1 MVSRENAAILAAF
14 VLFVVAVAAATAAG
28 YGSSRLVGVVV
39 VPGIVILL
47 PQLYLALTDRE
58 SDVPARYRIRFGVL
72 VTVLYAGGSAT
83 TASGTERTTLQVI
96 AGGLLVA
103 LLAYEVVAGYREA
116 AGETA

>member
-14 VLFVVAVAAATAAG
+14 ALFVVAVAATTAAG
-28 YGSSRLVGVVV
+28 YGSNLLIGVLL

-72 VTVLYAGGSAT
+72 VTILYAGGAAT
-83 TASGTERTTLQVI
+83 TASGLERTTLQVV
-96 AGGLLVA
+96 AAGLLVA

-116 AGETA
+116 TRETA